1 MNEDFFALGG
11 HSILVMKLAIE
22 IRKVFKQTI
31 PIGQLM
37 SHVTIQ
43 RLAALLLTQERLAEV
58 EQTGMQPI
66 LPIRS
71 GSAHPLFCFT
81 QVLVPHGNIRY

>member
-1 MNEDFFALGG
+1 ATTAFEHELTRIFQQVLNTDQNIGVNEDFFALGG

-22 IRKVFKQTI
+22 IRKVFKRTI

-43 RLAALLLTQERLAEV
+43 RLAALLLTQER
-58 EQTGMQPI
+58 
-66 LPIRS
+66 
-71 GSAHPLFCFT
+71 
-81 QVLVPHGNIRY
+81 